1 MNTSV
6 YFIELANYLTYMICF
21 HNIIYNNYPFNHT
34 REDKHYN
41 ILESFNV
48 ITNIIACYNIVVNIY
63 KVNAYNEN
71 EFTYISDNSIIAMQ
85 ILGAQLIY
93 ETIYYFIVIGRKD
106 NIVLIHHLYSTITL
120 LSNLYYNGF
129 HYYFSLIALTEFTNP
144 FLSILFIC
152 KRNNINTKLLI
163 VNDTLLMI
171 FYFILRI
178 MLMPYIIFKLLY
190 NYEIIYNMHPYI
202 YINGLFTVL
211 LLYCMSVYWFK
222 ILCIKYS
229 KKYILHEKVD

>member
-1 MNTSV
+1 MNTIT
-6 YFIELANYLTYMICF
+6 YFIELANYLAYMICF

-71 EFTYISDNSIIAMQ
+71 EFTYVSDNSILSIQ

-93 ETIYYFIVIGRKD
+93 ETIYYFIVIGRK
-106 NIVLIHHLYSTITL
+106 NNFVLMHHIYSTIGILFT
-120 LSNLYYNGF
+120 LYYNVF
-129 HYYFSLIALTEFTNP
+129 HYQYSLIALTEFTNP
-144 FLSILFIC
+144 FLSILYIC

-171 FYFILRI
+171 FYIILRI
-178 MLMPYIIFKLLY
+178 MLMPYIIFQTLY
-190 NYEIIYNMHPYI
+190 NYEIMYNINLYFYI
-202 YINGLFTVL
+202 YGLFTL
-211 LLYCMSVYWFK
+211 LVLYCMSVYWFK

-229 KKYILHEKVD
+229 KKYISSEKVD

>member
-1 MNTSV
+1 MNTIV
-6 YFIELANYLTYMICF
+6 YFIELANYLAYMICF

-34 REDKHYN
+34 VEIKHYN

-48 ITNIIACYNIVVNIY
+48 ITNIIVCYNLLVNIY
-63 KVNAYNEN
+63 KVNMYDVD
-71 EFTYISDNSIIAMQ
+71 EFTYVSDNSIISMQ

-106 NIVLIHHLYSTITL
+106 NFVLIHHVYSIITL
-120 LSNLYYNGF
+120 FSNLYYNVF
-129 HYYFSLIALTEFTNP
+129 HYQYSLIALTEFTNP
-144 FLSILFIC
+144 FLSIVLIC
-152 KRNNINTKLLI
+152 KRNDINTKFLI

-178 MLMPYIIFKLLY
+178 MLMPYAIYKGIY
-190 NYEIIYNMHPYI
+190 NYEIMYSIHPYI
-202 YINGLFTVL
+202 YINGLFTSS
-211 LLYCMSVYWFK
+211 LLYCMSVHWFK

-229 KKYILHEKVD
+229 KKYILPKKED